1 MLGCNHLNCSAFFG
15 KQKGFFSLSQGG
27 SKGNAQ
33 FRSSVCT
40 VTTIYIPGRRK
51 GGGIRENKVITSWH
65 INVMMLQTS
74 KNVTWS
80 SDTVQTENILAKHS
94 ISYLTTQFL
103 FVSWSIWKHQGIASV
118 VVLVKACRILVKR
131 FKAVSLMKAEK
142 WCNRNLTAL
151 CALCI
156 SYKLP
161 NQQARGEQQPTLQSL
176 QQAVSKRYGIWV
188 PERSNYRHENVMCV
202 GSNHPKLSHTHSIYI
217 AVPL

>member
-1 MLGCNHLNCSAFFG
+1 MQSFKLLGFLWQT
-15 KQKGFFSLSQGG
+15 KRIFFSF
-27 SKGNAQ
+27 A
-33 FRSSVCT
+33 
-40 VTTIYIPGRRK
+40 GRLQRQRPILFLCVYSYNNLHPRKKK

-161 NQQARGEQQPTLQSL
+161 NQERREQQPTLQSL

>member
-1 MLGCNHLNCSAFFG
+1 MQSFKLLGFLWQT
-15 KQKGFFSLSQGG
+15 KRIFFSLSQGG

-74 KNVTWS
+74 RNVTWS

-103 FVSWSIWKHQGIASV
+103 FCIIVNLKTSRNCFSS
-118 VVLVKACRILVKR
+118 ACYGLQNTAEEVQSSQFDEGREMVQQKSDS
-131 FKAVSLMKAEK
+131 SL
-142 WCNRNLTAL
+142 CFVHFIQIT
-151 CALCI
+151 
-156 SYKLP
+156 
-161 NQQARGEQQPTLQSL
+161 QPTEEG
-176 QQAVSKRYGIWV
+176 ATT
-188 PERSNYRHENVMCV
+188 NF
-202 GSNHPKLSHTHSIYI
+202 
-217 AVPL
+217 AVPATGC

>member
-1 MLGCNHLNCSAFFG
+1 MAN
-15 KQKGFFSLSQGG
+15 KKDFFSLSQGG

-33 FRSSVCT
+33 FCSSVCT

-103 FVSWSIWKHQGIASV
+103 FCIIVNLKTSRNCFSR
-118 VVLVKACRILVKR
+118 ACFGLQNTAEK

-161 NQQARGEQQPTLQSL
+161 NQQRREQQPTLQSL

>member
-1 MLGCNHLNCSAFFG
+1 MQSFKLLGFLWQTKRIFPLFHRAAPKATPNFVPLCVQLQQYTSH
-15 KQKGFFSLSQGG
+15 
-27 SKGNAQ
+27 
-33 FRSSVCT
+33 
-40 VTTIYIPGRRK
+40 GRRK

-103 FVSWSIWKHQGIASV
+103 FCIIVNLKTSRNCFSS
-118 VVLVKACRILVKR
+118 ACYGLQNTAEK

-161 NQQARGEQQPTLQSL
+161 NQQRREQQLTLQSL